1 LPACSEITRL
11 AAVRTLDAQ
20 ALQADPRFEAITQVA
35 QHLLDVPMISITV
48 VDADHQWRVAF
59 QGPLQRLGPL
69 AGAVCPTAMLAPS
82 AFVVPDLS
90 QDPRFA
96 TSPYV
101 LGDPYLRFYAGWPL
115 TAPGGEP
122 VGAFCAMDVR
132 PRAMGRQQHEL
143 LADLAHWVQQELH
156 RGLRGRPRQDALT

>member
-1 LPACSEITRL
+1 MPACSELSRL

-20 ALQADPRFEAITQVA
+20 ALQADPRFEAITEVA
-35 QHLLDVPMISITV
+35 RHLLDVPMISITV
-48 VDADHQWRVAF
+48 VDADYQWRVAF

-69 AGAVCPTAMLAPS
+69 AGAVCPTAMLARS

-101 LGDPYLRFYAGWPL
+101 LGDPHLRFYAGWPL

-132 PRAMGRQQHEL
+132 PRSIGLQEHEL
-143 LADLAHWVQQELH
+143 LADLASWVQQELW
-156 RGLRGRPRQDALT
+156 REFRERPTPALN

>member
-1 LPACSEITRL
+1 MPACSEISRL
-11 AAVRTLDAQ
+11 AAVRRLDAH
-20 ALQADPRFEAITQVA
+20 ALREDTRFEAITQVA
-35 QHLLDVPMISITV
+35 RHLLDVPMISITV

-59 QGPLQRLGPL
+59 QGPLQRLGPR
-69 AGAVCPTAMLAPS
+69 AGAVCPTAMLAPA

-96 TSPYV
+96 ASPYV
-101 LGDPYLRFYAGWPL
+101 RGDPYLRFYAGWPL

-132 PRAMGRQQHEL
+132 PRTIGRQQQEL
-143 LADLAHWVQQELH
+143 LADLASWVQQEL
-156 RGLRGRPRQDALT
+156 LREFRDRPSAALN

>member
-1 LPACSEITRL
+1 MPACSEARRL
-11 AAVRTLDAQ
+11 AAVRTLDAR

-35 QHLLDVPMISITV
+35 RHLLDVPMISITV

-82 AFVVPDLS
+82 AFVVPDLRD
-90 QDPRFA
+90 DPRFA
-96 TSPYV
+96 DSPYV
-101 LGDPYLRFYAGWPL
+101 LDDPHLRFYAGWPL

-132 PRAMGRQQHEL
+132 PRSMGRQEQEL
-143 LADLAHWVQQELH
+143 LSDLASWVQQELL
-156 RGLRGRPRQDALT
+156 RELRARPSAGLN